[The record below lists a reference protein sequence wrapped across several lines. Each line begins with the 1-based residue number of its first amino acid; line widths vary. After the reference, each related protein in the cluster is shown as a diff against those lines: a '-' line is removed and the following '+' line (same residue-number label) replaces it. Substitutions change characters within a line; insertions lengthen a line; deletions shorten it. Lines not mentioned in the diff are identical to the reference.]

1 VTQTSADDRDLQLAS
16 LVASIENDLGKLKER
31 LNNRGSDTSGDVQDK
46 NIGNGVESR
55 LRKPPPGERLLK
67 RQASTV
73 KSNLDRV
80 CREKQHLQAE
90 VESLRRYLL
99 KRRDSAM
106 EIRKKPSHGS
116 LKRAAAE
123 VENHLEGI
131 KTLQT
136 LLAKSDEQLRQSNE
150 IISRLEAVNDETEE
164 KLRDAEVL
172 QDDMRCAVQIAN
184 TFAMEEQ
191 ERADKIMLQN
201 QELLKTI
208 EMLKSGRISAGGE
221 DKDENSQEK
230 PIAKGKSKFQ
240 LKGGKG
246 FNRSLSEDDGLYAD
260 DESNFTTEGE
270 SDFFSSRHSSIAS
283 ESDLVTSPTP
293 YEDNVDSAHSNAPA
307 ECTTNKTDAETE
319 GTSQHSST
327 ADTSDLT
334 DNETE

>member
-1 VTQTSADDRDLQLAS
+1 MWNLYTA
-16 LVASIENDLGKLKER
+16 LVERIRRRIRYFLLPLIEELFIV
-31 LNNRGSDTSGDVQDK
+31 GDVQDK

-208 EMLKSGRISAGGE
+208 EMLKSGRISADGE

-307 ECTTNKTDAETE
+307 ECTTNKTNAETE

>member
-1 VTQTSADDRDLQLAS
+1 MSGSNSSAFTGLLLQL
-16 LVASIENDLGKLKER
+16 IEVFLIV
-31 LNNRGSDTSGDVQDK
+31 GDVQNE
-46 NIGNGVESR
+46 NIGNGVELR
-55 LRKPPPGERLLK
+55 LRKPPPGERILK

-80 CREKQHLQAE
+80 CREKQHLQDE

-106 EIRKKPSHGS
+106 EIRKNPSHGS

-131 KTLQT
+131 KTLQA
-136 LLAKSDEQLRQSNE
+136 LLGKSDEQLRQSNE

-164 KLRDAEVL
+164 KLRDSELL

-191 ERADKIMLQN
+191 ERADKLMLQN

-208 EMLKSGRISAGGE
+208 EKLKSARPSADGE
-221 DKDENSQEK
+221 HEDENSKEK
-230 PIAKGKSKFQ
+230 PTAKGKSKFQ
-240 LKGGKG
+240 LKGAKG
-246 FNRSLSEDDGLYAD
+246 FNRSVSEDDGLYAD

-283 ESDLVTSPTP
+283 ESDLVTSPTSH
-293 YEDNVDSAHSNAPA
+293 EDNLDNLNSNVPA
-307 ECTTNKTDAETE
+307 ECSTKNADADTE
-319 GTSQHSST
+319 GTSQYSST

-334 DNETE
+334 DDEAE

>member
-1 VTQTSADDRDLQLAS
+1 MSGSNSSAFTGLLLQL
-16 LVASIENDLGKLKER
+16 IEVFLIV
-31 LNNRGSDTSGDVQDK
+31 GDVQNE
-46 NIGNGVESR
+46 NIGFGVELR
-55 LRKPPPGERLLK
+55 LRKPPPGERILK

-80 CREKQHLQAE
+80 CREKQHLQDE

-131 KTLQT
+131 KTLQA
-136 LLAKSDEQLRQSNE
+136 LLGKSDEQLRQSNE

-164 KLRDAEVL
+164 KLRDSELL

-191 ERADKIMLQN
+191 ERADKLMLQN

-208 EMLKSGRISAGGE
+208 EKLKSARPSADGE
-221 DKDENSQEK
+221 HEDENSKEK
-230 PIAKGKSKFQ
+230 PTAKGKSKFQ
-240 LKGGKG
+240 LKGAKG
-246 FNRSLSEDDGLYAD
+246 FNRSVSEDDGLYAD

-283 ESDLVTSPTP
+283 ESDLVTSPTSH
-293 YEDNVDSAHSNAPA
+293 EDNLDNLNSNVPA
-307 ECTTNKTDAETE
+307 ECSTKNADADTE
-319 GTSQHSST
+319 GTSQYSST

-334 DNETE
+334 DDEAE

>member
-1 VTQTSADDRDLQLAS
+1 MSGSNSSAFTGLLLQL
-16 LVASIENDLGKLKER
+16 IEVFLIV
-31 LNNRGSDTSGDVQDK
+31 GDVQNE
-46 NIGNGVESR
+46 NIGFGVELR
-55 LRKPPPGERLLK
+55 LRKPPPGERILK

-80 CREKQHLQAE
+80 CREKQHLQDE

-106 EIRKKPSHGS
+106 EIRKNPSHGS

-131 KTLQT
+131 KTLQA
-136 LLAKSDEQLRQSNE
+136 LLGKSDEQLRQSNE

-164 KLRDAEVL
+164 KLRDSELL

-191 ERADKIMLQN
+191 ERADKLMLQN

-208 EMLKSGRISAGGE
+208 EKLKSARPSADGE
-221 DKDENSQEK
+221 HEDENSKEK
-230 PIAKGKSKFQ
+230 PTAKGKSKFQ
-240 LKGGKG
+240 LKGAKG
-246 FNRSLSEDDGLYAD
+246 FNRSVSEDDGLYAD

-283 ESDLVTSPTP
+283 ESDLVTSPTSH
-293 YEDNVDSAHSNAPA
+293 EDNLDNLNSNVPA
-307 ECTTNKTDAETE
+307 ECSTKNADADTE
-319 GTSQHSST
+319 GTSQYSST

-334 DNETE
+334 DDEAE

>member
-1 VTQTSADDRDLQLAS
+1 MLFRFSSVSNSSAFVGLL
-16 LVASIENDLGKLKER
+16 LPLIEVFLIV
-31 LNNRGSDTSGDVQDK
+31 GDVQDK

-55 LRKPPPGERLLK
+55 LWKPPPGERLLK

-131 KTLQT
+131 KTLQI
-136 LLAKSDEQLRQSNE
+136 LLTKSDEQLRQSNE

-191 ERADKIMLQN
+191 ERADKLMLQN
-201 QELLKTI
+201 QDLLKTI
-208 EMLKSGRISAGGE
+208 EMLKSARPSADDE
-221 DKDENSQEK
+221 EEDENSKEK
-230 PIAKGKSKFQ
+230 PTAKGKSKFQ
-240 LKGGKG
+240 MKRAKG
-246 FNRSLSEDDGLYAD
+246 FNRSVSEDDGLYAD

-293 YEDNVDSAHSNAPA
+293 CEDNLDGTDSNVQA
-307 ECTTNKTDAETE
+307 ECTTKNTDVETE

-334 DNETE
+334 DDETD

>member
-1 VTQTSADDRDLQLAS
+1 MWNLYTA
-16 LVASIENDLGKLKER
+16 LVERIRRRIRYFLLPLIEELFIV
-31 LNNRGSDTSGDVQDK
+31 GDVQDK

-191 ERADKIMLQN
+191 ERADKIMSQN

-208 EMLKSGRISAGGE
+208 EMLKSGRISADGE

-240 LKGGKG
+240 LKGGKS

-334 DNETE
+334 DNETD

>member
-1 VTQTSADDRDLQLAS
+1 MLFRFSSVSHSSAFVGLL
-16 LVASIENDLGKLKER
+16 LPLIEVFLIV
-31 LNNRGSDTSGDVQDK
+31 GDVQDK

-55 LRKPPPGERLLK
+55 LWKPPPGERLLK

-131 KTLQT
+131 KTLQI
-136 LLAKSDEQLRQSNE
+136 LLTKSDEQLRQSNE

-191 ERADKIMLQN
+191 ERADKLMLQN
-201 QELLKTI
+201 QDLLKTI
-208 EMLKSGRISAGGE
+208 EMLESARPSADDE
-221 DKDENSQEK
+221 DENSKEK
-230 PIAKGKSKFQ
+230 PTAKGKSKFQ
-240 LKGGKG
+240 MKRAKG
-246 FNRSLSEDDGLYAD
+246 FNRSVSEDDGLYAD

-293 YEDNVDSAHSNAPA
+293 CEDNLDGTDSNVQA
-307 ECTTNKTDAETE
+307 ECTTKNTDVETE

-334 DNETE
+334 DDETD

>member
-1 VTQTSADDRDLQLAS
+1 
-16 LVASIENDLGKLKER
+16 
-31 LNNRGSDTSGDVQDK
+31 
-46 NIGNGVESR
+46 
-55 LRKPPPGERLLK
+55 
-67 RQASTV
+67 
-73 KSNLDRV
+73 
-80 CREKQHLQAE
+80 
-90 VESLRRYLL
+90 
-99 KRRDSAM
+99 M

-201 QELLKTI
+201 QKLLKTI
-208 EMLKSGRISAGGE
+208 EMLKSGRLTADGE
-221 DKDENSQEK
+221 DKDENSKEK

-293 YEDNVDSAHSNAPA
+293 YEDNVDSTHSNAPA
-307 ECTTNKTDAETE
+307 ECTTNKTDAETD

>member
-1 VTQTSADDRDLQLAS
+1 MWNLYTA
-16 LVASIENDLGKLKER
+16 LVERIRRRIRYFMLPLIEELLIV
-31 LNNRGSDTSGDVQDK
+31 GDVQDK

-106 EIRKKPSHGS
+106 EIRKKPSRGS

-150 IISRLEAVNDETEE
+150 IIFRLEAVNDETEE

-208 EMLKSGRISAGGE
+208 EMLKSGRLSADGE
-221 DKDENSQEK
+221 DKDENSKEK

-307 ECTTNKTDAETE
+307 ECATDKTDPETE
-319 GTSQHSST
+319 GQHSST

>member
-1 VTQTSADDRDLQLAS
+1 MSGSNSSAFTGLLLQL
-16 LVASIENDLGKLKER
+16 IEVFLIV
-31 LNNRGSDTSGDVQDK
+31 GDVQNE
-46 NIGNGVESR
+46 NIGNGVELR
-55 LRKPPPGERLLK
+55 LRKPPPGERILK

-80 CREKQHLQAE
+80 CREKQHLQDE

-131 KTLQT
+131 KTLQA
-136 LLAKSDEQLRQSNE
+136 LLGKSDEQLRQSNE

-164 KLRDAEVL
+164 KLRDSELL

-191 ERADKIMLQN
+191 ERADKLMLQN

-208 EMLKSGRISAGGE
+208 EKLKSARPSADGE
-221 DKDENSQEK
+221 HEDENSKEK
-230 PIAKGKSKFQ
+230 PTAKGKSKFQ
-240 LKGGKG
+240 LKGAKG
-246 FNRSLSEDDGLYAD
+246 FNRSVSEDDGLYAD

-283 ESDLVTSPTP
+283 ESDLVTSPTSH
-293 YEDNVDSAHSNAPA
+293 EDNLDNLNSNVPA
-307 ECTTNKTDAETE
+307 ECSTKNADADTE
-319 GTSQHSST
+319 GTSQYSST

-334 DNETE
+334 DDEAE